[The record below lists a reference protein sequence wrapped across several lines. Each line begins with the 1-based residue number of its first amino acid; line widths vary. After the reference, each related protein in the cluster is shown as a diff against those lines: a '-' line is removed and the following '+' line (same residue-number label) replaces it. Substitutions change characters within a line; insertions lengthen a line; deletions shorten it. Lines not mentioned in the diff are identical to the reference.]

1 MKQRFESFTG
11 RHPSLFELRMASLG
25 RVRDFRTS
33 VLRDRFDVASPR
45 AQKGD
50 AQRRDEVLSVSE
62 PILYGPS
69 PAKPGGRRRG
79 HHRRRGCL
87 SKSRINLILSGGS
100 IEMKS
105 VCGGNFR
112 LVLCRLYCWLAG
124 CDTFVF
130 PSWF

>member
-1 MKQRFESFTG
+1 
-11 RHPSLFELRMASLG
+11 MASLG